1 MSDIN
6 TQSSST
12 KKMREP
18 LSYKTLIFVS
28 ILAVYLIFVIIS
40 FFLMCTFKTIQLID
54 FGIGY
59 PVGEHIISIE
69 DKKAEHI
76 YYDHKGNETE
86 REINNISDF
95 KLFTFRLKG
104 AFLLVPFWKKEY
116 INPNIS
122 DGDLWS
128 LDITTSSGEKYISGS
143 NKAPIGFFIIRKA
156 IYKM

>member
-1 MSDIN
+1 MSDIQ

-18 LSYKTLIFVS
+18 LSYRALIIISV
-28 ILAVYLIFVIIS
+28 LAIYLLFVIIS
-40 FFLMCTFKTIQLID
+40 FFLMCTYKKIQLID
-54 FGIGY
+54 FGIGH
-59 PVGEHIISIE
+59 PVGEYIISME

-76 YYDHKGNETE
+76 CYDYKGNETE

-95 KLFTFRLKG
+95 KIFTFRLKG
-104 AFLLVPFWKKEY
+104 ALLLAPFWRKEY
-116 INPNIS
+116 INPSIH

-128 LDITTSSGEKYISGS
+128 LDFTTGSGKKHISGS
-143 NKAPIGFFIIRKA
+143 NRAPIGFFIIRNA